1 MARFTA
7 QGLNYPDA
15 CQLINTLR
23 LAGIEANITAG
34 GVAVCPEPQQATQA
48 QQICKASGASFNAGY
63 SAHQEDV
70 MLRLPP
76 LPISVSVGSLQEC
89 REAIGGSGR
98 WITHPPPPALS
109 FLNFRTDTS
118 GTWTWHRW
126 QCSNTPPIVIMLY
139 VRIVG
144 LPQTGQFGSDAQI
157 LVIMMR

>member
-48 QQICKASGASFNAGY
+48 QQICKDSGASFNAGY

-70 MLRLPP
+70 MLRSPDGWNVAERVTNDAR
-76 LPISVSVGSLQEC
+76 SVLKEW
-89 REAIGGSGR
+89 RE
-98 WITHPPPPALS
+98 
-109 FLNFRTDTS
+109 
-118 GTWTWHRW
+118 
-126 QCSNTPPIVIMLY
+126 
-139 VRIVG
+139 
-144 LPQTGQFGSDAQI
+144 
-157 LVIMMR
+157 